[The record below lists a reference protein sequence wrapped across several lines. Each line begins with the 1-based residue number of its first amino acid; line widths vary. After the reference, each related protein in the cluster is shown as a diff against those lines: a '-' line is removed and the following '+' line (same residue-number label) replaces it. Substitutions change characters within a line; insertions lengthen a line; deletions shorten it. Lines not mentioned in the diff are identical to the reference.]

1 MIIWK
6 QRTAGLNM
14 AKLVYI
20 VRDHGAVIR
29 EELEKRGFQVV
40 VGNGTPDPEI
50 LARCSVLMPGGK
62 VTVDAGLLSLAPN
75 LELVAKSG
83 VGVDRIDID
92 ACTGLG
98 ITVANTPLTNIQSVA
113 EHTMMLMLAC
123 AKKLYPISLYLRHT
137 YPDFW
142 CRERYEGV
150 ELFGK
155 NLTVAGM
162 GNIGRKVAG
171 LAQAFGMRVTG
182 YDPFADPAKFPEG
195 VRPEA
200 DLHTALR
207 NADFVT
213 LHVAGTPQTRGMI
226 GAEELA
232 CMKPSAV
239 LINVSRGS
247 VVDENALIA
256 ALQNGVIAGA
266 GLDVFADEPLRPG
279 NPLMLMENV
288 TATPHCAGN
297 TADARLRT
305 QWDCLENITEY
316 FDGRTPRFAL
326 NHPKRRV
333 IQN

>member
-1 MIIWK
+1 
-6 QRTAGLNM
+6 M

-20 VRDHGAVIR
+20 VRDHGNVIR
-29 EELEKRGFQVV
+29 EELEKRGFQVT
-40 VGNGTPDPEI
+40 VGSGTVDPEI
-50 LARCSVLMPGGK
+50 LARCNVLMPGGK
-62 VTVDAGLLSLAPN
+62 VTVDAELLSQAPN
-75 LELVAKSG
+75 LELIAKSG

-98 ITVANTPLTNIQSVA
+98 ITVANTPLTNIQSVV
-113 EHTMMLMLAC
+113 EHTLMLMLAC

-150 ELFGK
+150 ELYGK
-155 NLTVAGM
+155 NLTVIGL

-171 LAQAFGMRVTG
+171 MAQVFGMNITG
-182 YDPFADPAKFPEG
+182 YDPFVDPAKVPEG
-195 VRPEA
+195 IRPET
-200 DLHTALR
+200 DLHTALAD
-207 NADFVT
+207 ADFVT
-213 LHVAGTPQTRGMI
+213 LHVAGTPKTRAMI
-226 GAEELA
+226 GAAELA

-247 VVDENALIA
+247 VVDENALIS

-266 GLDVFADEPLRPG
+266 GLDVFANEPLLPG

-305 QWDCLENITEY
+305 QWDCLENITDY
-316 FDGRTPRFAL
+316 FDGKTPRFAL
-326 NHPKRRV
+326 NRPKRRV